1 MSICYLKKKKVAFR
15 FADIAFLI
23 KTVTGLIQTHVTTKE
38 PHMECAVIS
47 KYSKIFLKFQLS
59 QGTGALSRP
68 VIIVL
73 KQNYEKSPKRSM

>member
-1 MSICYLKKKKVAFR
+1 
-15 FADIAFLI
+15 
-23 KTVTGLIQTHVTTKE
+23 
-38 PHMECAVIS
+38 MECAVIS